1 MRKLIKSLFLIL
13 LIALP
18 FAWSGCGGP
27 GHVTVGV
34 GVAVPGPWMGPYPGG
49 GVWVGRPYPGHYYPL
64 KDNYRHFARIR
75 FQNETADT
83 TKELAVEIS
92 NMENR

>member
-1 MRKLIKSLFLIL
+1 MWKLFKSLFLIL
-13 LIALP
+13 LITLP
-18 FAWSGCGGP
+18 FVWYGCGGP

-64 KDNYRHFARIR
+64 KDNYRYYTQVP
-75 FQNETADT
+75 FQKETADSIE
-83 TKELAVEIS
+83 ELALKNSTAETP
-92 NMENR
+92 